1 MIFLFCQEE
10 FLMKKKITVFDIIN
24 ILLMLVILICCIYP
38 FYTLLVSSLNDPTKA
53 DGWILFIPTNISF
66 NSYRE
71 IFGNNRI
78 LTPIFVSFMRAVT
91 GTMITLVCSSM
102 FAYLVTQKELPH
114 RKGIYK
120 YMVITMYLNAGM
132 IPWLITLIT
141 YGLKNN
147 FFVYI
152 IPSALSAFYVILIKT
167 YIESIP
173 AELEES
179 AQVDG
184 AGFFLRFFKI
194 ILPVSKPI
202 LGAVAMF
209 CAVGQWNSWYD
220 NLMLV
225 QDNNLKTLQ
234 LMLYQVMQNMSVV
247 MNDPRSAA
255 AAEVLNRPSILSVR
269 SAIAIVT
276 IIPILAVYPFMQKYF
291 AKGIMMGAVKG

>member
-1 MIFLFCQEE
+1 
-10 FLMKKKITVFDIIN
+10 MKKKITVFDIIN
-24 ILLMLVILICCIYP
+24 IMLMLVILICCIYP

-78 LTPIFVSFMRAVT
+78 LTPIVVSFMRAVI
-91 GTMITLVCSSM
+91 GTIITLVFSSM
-102 FAYLVTQKELPH
+102 FAYLVTQKELPF
-114 RKGIYK
+114 RKNIYK
-120 YMVITMYLNAGM
+120 YMVVTMYLNAGM

-209 CAVGQWNSWYD
+209 SAVGQWNSWYD

-276 IIPILAVYPFMQKYF
+276 IIPILAVYPFMQRYF